1 MDDAR
6 AKISAWRTHHNESR
20 PHPALDWAT
29 PTEFARRCAP
39 QVTSVI
45 LQGTGS
51 AALAAEDGTAVMA
64 QQSE

>member
-20 PHPALDWAT
+20 PHSALDWAT
-29 PTEFARRCAP
+29 PTEFARRRDL
-39 QVTSVI
+39 QVTSAI

-51 AALAAEDGTAVMA
+51 AALASEAVTAR
-64 QQSE
+64 